1 MFNVTEANTEG
12 SKRQD
17 SRGSAGVREHGMYG
31 EKDQELGRPCLFRR
45 KPVGLTNRRRG
56 RLMTDRESD

>member
-1 MFNVTEANTEG
+1 
-12 SKRQD
+12 
-17 SRGSAGVREHGMYG
+17 MYG

-45 KPVGLTNRRRG
+45 KPVGLTNRKRG